1 MASDSDSNQTNFFIE
16 RHKLDTAPP
25 QFAEISTA
33 LYERELA
40 VIASGS
46 LQDANRLKQKLRGLP
61 HHVKRAA
68 HYMSGKYSPLTVD
81 SHNASWLDKQPGK
94 CPADKTRPQD
104 NQKWFAQYATYGLVV
119 CVAVSELNQQTIE
132 LDSVDRIDADSG
144 RLHVNKFGWFDYDGT
159 SHNSMSSPYSV
170 RRLCRPNKA
179 LVTAACC
186 GHQWN
191 HKGKIPPRPLTLR
204 EILLA
209 TALDWHYFRYPI
221 KPSGR

>member
-1 MASDSDSNQTNFFIE
+1 M
-16 RHKLDTAPP
+16 
-25 QFAEISTA
+25 
-33 LYERELA
+33 
-40 VIASGS
+40 
-46 LQDANRLKQKLRGLP
+46 
-61 HHVKRAA
+61 
-68 HYMSGKYSPLTVD
+68 
-81 SHNASWLDKQPGK
+81 
-94 CPADKTRPQD
+94 
-104 NQKWFAQYATYGLVV
+104 AQYATYGLVV

-132 LDSVDRIDADSG
+132 LDSVDRIDADNG

-159 SHNSMSSPYSV
+159 SHNSISSPYSV